1 MKTLVRTGR
10 DLGPFSIMAHV
21 LWRGNDP
28 LIGVLVGSSYYDAAE
43 ADPFAPSVDLRFN
56 VHLFVLSLQLS
67 VILNLPSK

>member
-28 LIGVLVGSSYYDAAE
+28 LIGVLVGSSYYDGLE
-43 ADPFAPSVDLRFN
+43 PFDPSVDLRFN
-56 VHLFVLSLQLS
+56 VHLFVLSLNLS